1 MSQIPAQEGHQAQG
15 SPWERGW
22 VQEWDRWG
30 RQRCLCSVVFLFLLK
45 APVPPSPAET
55 PKIAFGAVS
64 HCELSLAQ
72 VSQPKTTVCRS
83 CPKPRPGQMGLG
95 PRQWARGKKRPSTPV
110 RPPGP
115 QNTSDLPHTTLSR
128 QGSTRVSQGQSKI
141 SQSQPRSSRVS
152 MVSHGKP
159 RAAI

>member
-72 VSQPKTTVCRS
+72 VSQPKLLFADHAQNRDLA
-83 CPKPRPGQMGLG
+83 RWAWGLG
-95 PRQWARGKKRPSTPV
+95 NGPEVRRGLLH
-110 RPPGP
+110 
-115 QNTSDLPHTTLSR
+115 Q
-128 QGSTRVSQGQSKI
+128 
-141 SQSQPRSSRVS
+141 
-152 MVSHGKP
+152 
-159 RAAI
+159 